1 MKLVGSGIL
10 GLKKVSESRERV
22 ASGELKG
29 LLKRLEF
36 SRKQT
41 PAYYMIIV
49 WLYPWGTL
57 QKTIVCVCCV
67 CISVYTHVYVY

>member
-1 MKLVGSGIL
+1 MVGSGVL
-10 GLKKVSESRERV
+10 GPKKVSKCKERV
-22 ASGELKG
+22 ASDELKG

-49 WLYPWGTL
+49 WLYPWRL
-57 QKTIVCVCCV
+57 YKTIVCVCCV
-67 CISVYTHVYVY
+67 CISVYTHIYVY